1 MTGPRACPRRP
12 GFYDRNAQCVRAGH
26 SHVDRPTS
34 KRVVCAPQV
43 CHSQGD
49 HRIRPQ
55 PRTTFLLLNGWT
67 QFAFHVTFTTAAVYA
82 IVEAGLNPFQLL
94 LIGAVLEGSV
104 LIAEVPTG
112 IVADAYSRRRSVIIG
127 YAILALGFFVWGADA
142 RLETIL
148 IAQVLWAVG
157 FAFTS
162 GAQEAWI
169 ADEVGDDRAGPI
181 FLRAAQVGQ
190 VAAFVGIFVG
200 VSLAVVDLQLPF
212 MISGTLFLLLAGF
225 LYLAMEERNF
235 QPAGSAGGVLGGVSG
250 TVRSGLRVIRGRTV
264 LVFSLAVAAI
274 FGASSEAF
282 DRLWP
287 AHLLEQVD
295 LPELAG
301 LDPLVWFAVIAAGGL
316 LLGVGVT
323 ELAGRTGAVTTRSGP
338 TRALVVLNLLL
349 FIALLAFAFT
359 SSLVGLV
366 IAYWVVTALRRA
378 SDPVFLAWIN
388 RGLDPSSRATV
399 LSMHSQA
406 DALGQVTV
414 GPGFGALATIR
425 SIRFGL
431 GVGAVVLLPALGLLV
446 AARNRTAESSRE
458 GLTD

>member
-1 MTGPRACPRRP
+1 M
-12 GFYDRNAQCVRAGH
+12 
-26 SHVDRPTS
+26 
-34 KRVVCAPQV
+34 
-43 CHSQGD
+43 
-49 HRIRPQ
+49 
-55 PRTTFLLLNGWT
+55 
-67 QFAFHVTFTTAAVYA
+67 TFTTSAVYA

-127 YAILALGFFVWGADA
+127 YAILAVGFFIWGSVPNLAM
-142 RLETIL
+142 IL
-148 IAQVLWAVG
+148 IAQVFWAVG

-169 ADEVGDDRAGPI
+169 ADEVGDDAAGPI

-190 VAAFVGIFVG
+190 IAAFIGIFVG
-200 VSLAVVDLQLPF
+200 VSLATVNLHLPF
-212 MISGTLFLLLAGF
+212 MISGLLFLLLAVF
-225 LYLAMEERNF
+225 LFLAMGERNF
-235 QPAGSAGGVLGGVSG
+235 RPAGSVGGVFGSLSG

-316 LLGVGVT
+316 LLGVGIT
-323 ELAGRTGAVTTRSGP
+323 ELAGRAGAVTTRSGP
-338 TRALVVLNLLL
+338 TRALVVLNLML
-349 FIALLAFAFT
+349 FAALLVFAFT
-359 SSLVGLV
+359 SSLAGLV

-378 SDPVFLAWIN
+378 SNPVFLAWIN
-388 RGLDPSSRATV
+388 RGLAPSVRATV

-406 DALGQVTV
+406 DALGQVTF

-431 GVGAVVLLPALGLLV
+431 GVGAVVLLPALGLLL
-446 AARNRTAESSRE
+446 AARNRTTESSRE
-458 GLTD
+458 ESGD

>member
-1 MTGPRACPRRP
+1 MGLKKDP
-12 GFYDRNAQCVRAGH
+12 D
-26 SHVDRPTS
+26 D
-34 KRVVCAPQV
+34 
-43 CHSQGD
+43 GD
-49 HRIRPQ
+49 HPIRPQ
-55 PRTTFLLLNGWT
+55 SRTTFLLLNGWT
-67 QFAFHVTFTTAAVYA
+67 QFAFHVTFTTSAVYA

-127 YAILALGFFVWGADA
+127 YFVLAVGFVLWGLFA

-148 IAQVLWAVG
+148 LAQVFWAIG

-169 ADEVGDDRAGPI
+169 ADEVGDDAAGPI
-181 FLRAAQVGQ
+181 FLRAAQIGQ
-190 VAAFVGIFVG
+190 ITAFIGIFVG
-200 VSLAVVDLQLPF
+200 VSLGMVSLHLPF
-212 MISGTLFLLLAGF
+212 LVSGALFLFLAG
-225 LYLAMEERNF
+225 YLLMAMEERNF
-235 QPAGSAGGVLGGVSG
+235 TPAGSSGSVFGGLAG
-250 TVRSGLRVIRGRTV
+250 TVRSGLQAIHGRTV

-287 AHLLEQVD
+287 AHLLEQVT

-316 LLGVGVT
+316 LLGIGVT
-323 ELAGRTGAVTTRSGP
+323 ELAGRAGAVTTRSGP
-338 TRALVVLNLLL
+338 TRALIVLNFLL
-349 FIALLAFAFT
+349 FAALIVFAVT

-366 IAYWVVTALRRA
+366 VTYWVITALRRA

-388 RGLDPSSRATV
+388 RGLDPSTRATV

-431 GVGAVVLLPALGLLV
+431 GVGAVVLLPALGLL
-446 AARNRTAESSRE
+446 AAAQTQMTKSSR
-458 GLTD
+458 DKSAD